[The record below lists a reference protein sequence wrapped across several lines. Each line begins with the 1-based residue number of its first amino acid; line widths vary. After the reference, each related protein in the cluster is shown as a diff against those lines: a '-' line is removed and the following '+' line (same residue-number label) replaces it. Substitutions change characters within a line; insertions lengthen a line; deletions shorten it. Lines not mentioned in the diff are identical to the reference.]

1 MIKVRVSRPL
11 RSILSPLAATFSLLL
26 VLAGCGSVGPGS
38 TAPTVTITASPT
50 SIAAGASSTL
60 TVAATNATSVTVTGS
75 DGSSY
80 TMPAAGGTQSVKPAK
95 TTTYTATA
103 NGASGS
109 TPATATATVTVGGA
123 STAPTVTITANP
135 ASIAAGGSSTLT
147 VTATNA
153 TTVTVTG
160 SDGSSK
166 TLAATG
172 GTLTVTPA
180 ATTTYTATATGATG
194 TTPATATA
202 TVTVTGSAAPTVTVV
217 ANPTTIV
224 AGTSSTLTIVATN
237 ATSVTVAGSDGTSY
251 TLAAATGGIQKVS
264 PSATTTYTVT
274 ATGAGGS
281 ATATATVTVTAA
293 PPPPPAPVVTL
304 TGNPTT
310 ITAGGSSTLTV
321 TAQNATSLT
330 IAGTD
335 GSSFTQPALP
345 VGGGTETI
353 TPKATTTYT
362 ATASNVTGN
371 ATATVIITVNQPPS
385 PTVTIAANPASI
397 ATGGSSTLTVAATNA
412 TSVTVTGTDGS
423 SYTLAASGGK
433 QTVSPAATTTYTATA
448 DGAGGTAPATAS
460 ATVTIVPAGSVQSID
475 HVIFMLQENHTFDDY
490 FGMLNP
496 YRANN
501 NYNVGDDGITY
512 SVDGIDDKVNGKTYT
527 AVRGATVLSNKDK
540 QGAVHTLYPLKSTC
554 LDDMSSAWE
563 ESFGDVS
570 LGNFLTTRPIKMNG
584 YTSNGDGF
592 ANSKCPGGVGPCTGY
607 TDTTGDRTMGYY
619 DQNFLNYYYY
629 MASQFALSDRWF
641 SPIESKSI
649 PNRIATD
656 TGGTTQ
662 GLVNDPSGDDHLS
675 PLTINNIFQNLDTA
689 KVSWKVYYTVNNG
702 ACDPEDCNKTQSGSS
717 LLPASTFT
725 YLTYAFK
732 YVGGAPPC
740 TAPKVPSSVVGDSSN
755 SFCIDPTHIAPLRD
769 PTYGYFA
776 DLKNGT
782 LPSFGFIESGSG
794 LNDEHPGYQQSVLAG
809 QNQVSQIING
819 LMNSTSWKDS
829 AFFLAYDEGGG
840 PYDHVPPVPGHTNDF
855 TDASAAANYPTDV
868 TGISVQPD
876 SFYPCVPTTPGTPT
890 VHCDLTA
897 GQSGSNTGDAAGPP
911 PGSGFGAQVGFRVP
925 NMVVSPFVRKHYVS
939 HVPMDHT
946 AVIRFV
952 EDRFIGN
959 GKYLTARDAAQPN
972 LLDFFDFTGVPWA
985 TPPTQTAT
993 PPPTP
998 TAIGSSCQPSAFH

>member
-1 MIKVRVSRPL
+1 M
-11 RSILSPLAATFSLLL
+11 
-26 VLAGCGSVGPGS
+26 
-38 TAPTVTITASPT
+38 
-50 SIAAGASSTL
+50 
-60 TVAATNATSVTVTGS
+60 
-75 DGSSY
+75 
-80 TMPAAGGTQSVKPAK
+80 
-95 TTTYTATA
+95 
-103 NGASGS
+103 
-109 TPATATATVTVGGA
+109 
-123 STAPTVTITANP
+123 
-135 ASIAAGGSSTLT
+135 
-147 VTATNA
+147 
-153 TTVTVTG
+153 
-160 SDGSSK
+160 
-166 TLAATG
+166 
-172 GTLTVTPA
+172 
-180 ATTTYTATATGATG
+180 
-194 TTPATATA
+194 
-202 TVTVTGSAAPTVTVV
+202 
-217 ANPTTIV
+217 
-224 AGTSSTLTIVATN
+224 
-237 ATSVTVAGSDGTSY
+237 
-251 TLAAATGGIQKVS
+251 
-264 PSATTTYTVT
+264 
-274 ATGAGGS
+274 
-281 ATATATVTVTAA
+281 
-293 PPPPPAPVVTL
+293 
-304 TGNPTT
+304 
-310 ITAGGSSTLTV
+310 
-321 TAQNATSLT
+321 
-330 IAGTD
+330 
-335 GSSFTQPALP
+335 
-345 VGGGTETI
+345 
-353 TPKATTTYT
+353 
-362 ATASNVTGN
+362 
-371 ATATVIITVNQPPS
+371 
-385 PTVTIAANPASI
+385 
-397 ATGGSSTLTVAATNA
+397 
-412 TSVTVTGTDGS
+412 
-423 SYTLAASGGK
+423 
-433 QTVSPAATTTYTATA
+433 
-448 DGAGGTAPATAS
+448 
-460 ATVTIVPAGSVQSID
+460 
-475 HVIFMLQENHTFDDY
+475 
-490 FGMLNP
+490 
-496 YRANN
+496 
-501 NYNVGDDGITY
+501 
-512 SVDGIDDKVNGKTYT
+512 
-527 AVRGATVLSNKDK
+527 RGATVLSNKDK

-675 PLTINNIFQNLDTA
+675 PLTINNIFQNLDSA

-868 TGISVQPD
+868 KGISVQPD
-876 SFYPCVPTTPGTPT
+876 SFYPCVPTTPGTPS
-890 VHCDLTA
+890 VHCDLSAGRVRIEHRRCRRSAAWLRLRRTGWIPSAEHGGLSVRSEALCFSRPDGPHSGHQIRRGSLYRKREIPYSTRCGATQPAGLLRLHRRALGHAANPDCNTSAHADRYWVVLQTVGVSLIQTA
-897 GQSGSNTGDAAGPP
+897 GSATIIADP
-911 PGSGFGAQVGFRVP
+911 
-925 NMVVSPFVRKHYVS
+925 
-939 HVPMDHT
+939 
-946 AVIRFV
+946 AV
-952 EDRFIGN
+952 
-959 GKYLTARDAAQPN
+959 
-972 LLDFFDFTGVPWA
+972 
-985 TPPTQTAT
+985 
-993 PPPTP
+993 
-998 TAIGSSCQPSAFH
+998 